1 MVLKSNL
8 QSMVYSERESSSI
21 LSLFF
26 YPVPFFFLKATFS
39 SSCYYYSVFIFP
51 VTFFKKLIFGLSFH

>member
-26 YPVPFFFLKATFS
+26 YPFPFLFLKATFS
-39 SSCYYYSVFIFP
+39 SSCNYYFVFIFP
-51 VTFFKKLIFGLSFH
+51 VTFLKN